1 MAMNKD
7 NDDVA
12 GDGDNGDDNN
22 DDGMYKDELN
32 RKSLLGSLF

>member
-12 GDGDNGDDNN
+12 GDNGDDNN
-22 DDGMYKDELN
+22 DGMYKNELN